1 MARITKSQKAGFDF
15 LDQIYFSDIVV
26 HFGMNHEE
34 RQQLDTV
41 IRSVKT
47 MAESKYSGREAEVI
61 KHLAYFLL
69 EVDLATTTKELI
81 ISDPTKILP
90 PDLSIDTVEAVDNF
104 KKDFQSALMLVTLK
118 KSTGISAEFAFEIY
132 ESLKS
137 EFIDYSVLVKRDLLT
152 RCFVREFRDSSAGV
166 YSWLTVNE
174 VLPVTKNSPDRLCND
189 FNENFETRLT
199 LVADYEM
206 LTHYFKL
213 TISKENSARAFLD
226 NANFE
231 LQETT
236 IDRLLD
242 IQRVFHEAISK
253 KSLRNSFPQLSS
265 RAPDIK
271 HQISYFFEQ
280 WGNRKTRLRTHTGT
294 LASWPGIIGA
304 GMIQKQLEHE
314 YYQAAREKLGNC
326 GGTVSISDL
335 KVTAIYNAFDNQNTI
350 TESVRAKLESYGI
363 RISADTLYRSHAHM
377 RKTLIRLLRA
387 YCEMTR
393 SSQIALSAMFDD
405 SAYISVFIHS
415 DNLPN
420 Q

>member
-1 MARITKSQKAGFDF
+1 MARITKSQKAGLDF

-26 HFGMNHEE
+26 HLGMNYEE
-34 RQQLDTV
+34 RQQLDTI

-47 MAESKYSGREAEVI
+47 MAERKYSGREAEVI

-69 EVDLATTTKELI
+69 EVNLATTTKELA
-81 ISDPTKILP
+81 ISDSTRVLP
-90 PDLSIDTVEAVDNF
+90 PDLSIDTIEAVDNF
-104 KKDFQSALMLVTLK
+104 KKDFQSALMFVTLEK
-118 KSTGISAEFAFEIY
+118 NTGISAEFAFEIY
-132 ESLKS
+132 DSLKS
-137 EFIDYSVLVKRDLLT
+137 EFIGYSALVKRDLLT
-152 RCFVREFRDSSAGV
+152 RCFVREFRDSSIGV
-166 YSWLTVNE
+166 YSWMTVKG
-174 VLPVTKNSPDRLCND
+174 VLPVTKNSPERLCND

-206 LTHYFKL
+206 LMHYFKL
-213 TISKENSARAFLD
+213 TISKDNSARVFLN

-253 KSLRNSFPQLSS
+253 KSLRNSFPQLSN
-265 RAPDIK
+265 RDLNIK
-271 HQISYFFEQ
+271 HQITYFFEQ

-304 GMIQKQLEHE
+304 GMVQKQLDHE
-314 YYQAAREKLGNC
+314 YYEAAREKLGNC
-326 GGTVSISDL
+326 AGSVNISDL
-335 KVTAIYNAFDNQNTI
+335 TVTAIYNAFDNQNTI
-350 TESVRAKLESYGI
+350 TESVREKLENCGI
-363 RISADTLYRSHAHM
+363 RISADTLYRSHTHM
-377 RKTLIRLLRA
+377 KKTLIRLLRA

-393 SSQIALSAMFDD
+393 SSQIALSAMHDD
-405 SAYISVFIHS
+405 SAYISIFIHS